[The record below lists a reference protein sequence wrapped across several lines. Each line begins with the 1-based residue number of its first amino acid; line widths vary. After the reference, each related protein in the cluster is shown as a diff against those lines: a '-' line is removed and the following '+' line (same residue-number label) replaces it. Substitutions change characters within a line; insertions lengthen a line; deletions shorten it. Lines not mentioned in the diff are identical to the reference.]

1 MLYKTLSTSSAAVLM
16 SGLNGISIAKADFHH
31 KYNKYTMTNYK
42 YNKYRVWWLDILKA
56 MIHFQ
61 YFSCKYTYKYM
72 HAHTSTY
79 QKDASF

>member
-1 MLYKTLSTSSAAVLM
+1 M
-16 SGLNGISIAKADFHH
+16 
-31 KYNKYTMTNYK
+31 
-42 YNKYRVWWLDILKA
+42 LKA

-61 YFSCKYTYKYM
+61 YFSYKYTYKYM